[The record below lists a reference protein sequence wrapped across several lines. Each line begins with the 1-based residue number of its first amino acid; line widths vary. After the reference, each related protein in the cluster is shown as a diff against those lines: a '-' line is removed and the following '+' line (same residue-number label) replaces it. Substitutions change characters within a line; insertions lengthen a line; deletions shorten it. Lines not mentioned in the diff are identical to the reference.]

1 MDVLKMIDEL
11 RARLWKQYGNTLT
24 QPCTQDEIHMT
35 YYAGEV
41 LRQNGHEWFSVDGRE
56 GACYTEK
63 AMHAAFLAGL
73 RVGKRE
79 AVDMADRIVEDRMAR
94 AQIVLD
100 SGHE

>member
-11 RARLWKQYGNTLT
+11 RTRLWARYGNVLSA
-24 QPCTQDEIHMT
+24 PYTQDEIHMT

-41 LRQNGHEWFSVDGRE
+41 LRQNGHEWFLVEGRE

-63 AMHAAFLAGL
+63 AMHAAFTAGL

-79 AVDMADRIVEDRMAR
+79 AVDMADRIVEDRMDRVR
-94 AQIVLD
+94 AAFE
-100 SGHE
+100 SECG